1 MEKADRAG
9 EPKTDPVEL
18 YRLVCDLHASLSDPD
33 IYQALLA
40 CAQEMNRRLSAT
52 PTRNGW
58 DEALANARS
67 GTVNLRI
74 ICEEVVA
81 QAGAQ

>member
-1 MEKADRAG
+1 MEKADRAA
-9 EPKTDPVEL
+9 EPKTDPAEL
-18 YRLVCDLHASLSDPD
+18 YRLVCDLHASLSDPG

-40 CAQEMNRRLSAT
+40 CAQEMNRRISER

-67 GTVNLRI
+67 GAVNLRI
-74 ICEEVVA
+74 ICKELMER
-81 QAGAQ
+81 AGAK